1 MASITL
7 IHDIRSICKDG
18 RSPLKLMVT
27 HKTKTLYIA
36 LGVKLTKDEWA
47 DLQIELAAKGR
58 IQPGP
63 LAQLVSEQKTLAEAR
78 LLELRRTALIDD
90 MEVKELRDRIAA
102 GLKGQEYSPA
112 AKKRSDNFVEHYDR
126 FVSRRTAQGTKDL
139 YNQTLVKIRQFQ
151 PDIDRFRFK
160 DITKAWLSDFDVFL
174 AKTSCPNIRNRH
186 FRNIRA
192 VFNDAINEEITTH
205 YPFRAF
211 KMPRLEQT
219 RHRALTADQIRQ
231 LRDAPCMDW
240 QEEYRD
246 MFMLSFYLIGINMVD
261 LLTAKKEDVRDG
273 RLEYRRD
280 KTGRLYSIKIEPEA
294 QAIIDK
300 YPGKDWLLSPLD
312 RYRNHKD
319 YIIRMNRGLKKIGLH
334 YETSSPK
341 EGKALF
347 PDISTYW
354 ARHSWASIASL
365 LDIPIDTIGRAL
377 GHSWVDKTITSIYI
391 QFDTRK
397 VDAANR
403 KVLDYL

>member
-1 MASITL
+1 MATITL
-7 IHDIRSICKDG
+7 THDIRSICKDG
-18 RSPLKLMVT
+18 RSPVKLLVS
-27 HKTKTLYIA
+27 HKTKNLYIS
-36 LGVKLTKDEWA
+36 LGVKMNEDEWDA
-47 DLQIELAAKGR
+47 FRMQSRKK
-58 IQPGP
+58 PT
-63 LAQLVSEQKTLAEAR
+63 SEEKFINERLTRAEAT
-78 LLELRRTALIDD
+78 LLELRRNFSMAD

-102 GLKGQEYSPA
+102 GLDYKEYAPTD
-112 AKKRSDNFVEHYDR
+112 KKRSDNFVEHYDR

-139 YNQTLVKIRQFQ
+139 YNQTLAKIRQFQ
-151 PDIDRFRFK
+151 PDIDKFRFK

-174 AKTSCPNIRNRH
+174 MKTTSSNIRNRH

-192 VFNDAINEEITTH
+192 VFNDAINEEVTSL

-211 KMPRLEQT
+211 KMPKLEQT
-219 RHRALTADQIRQ
+219 RHRALTDEQIKQ
-231 LRDAPCMDW
+231 LRDADCMDW

-261 LLTAKKEDVRDG
+261 MLTAKKEDIRNG

-280 KTGRLYSIKIEPEA
+280 KTGHLYSIKIEPEA

-300 YPGKDWLLSPLD
+300 YPGKDWLLSPMD

-334 YETSSPK
+334 YETSSQK
-341 EGKALF
+341 EGDALF

-354 ARHSWASIASL
+354 ARHSWASIAAGADL
-365 LDIPIDTIGRAL
+365 PMEIIGRAL
-377 GHSWVDKTITSIYI
+377 GHSWVTRNITAIYI
-391 QFDTRK
+391 DFDNRK

-403 KVLDYL
+403 KVLDLLL